1 MRSAGR
7 LGPRPSA
14 GVSSLIAPVPPIRL
28 DAVGR
33 KDLAGVEGDDWD
45 LLLVDDRQ
53 DPPTGIDHP
62 VLRWWRRPAG
72 AG

>member
-1 MRSAGR
+1 
-7 LGPRPSA
+7 
-14 GVSSLIAPVPPIRL
+14 LIAPVPPIRL

-45 LLLVDDRQ
+45 LLLVDDGQ